1 MRNLLSTLGTISKI
15 NPGDKLI
22 VKNRNITIDNRWI
35 QWYRR
40 KLDGESRYSTI
51 SFLEELYTEIKDKV
65 NSIINNLN
73 NSSTDDNYKILKS
86 VANAIGKS
94 YKGIKNLIITY
105 DNDSSIISKLEFIIE
120 IDIIETYFKIK
131 KILPKE
137 FLPDKFIFDKNKTE
151 ECENSI
157 Q

>member
-105 DNDSSIISKLEFIIE
+105 DNDSSIVSKLEFIIE
-120 IDIIETYFKIK
+120 IDIKA
-131 KILPKE
+131 PKR
-137 FLPDKFIFDKNKTE
+137 
-151 ECENSI
+151 
-157 Q
+157 

>member
-94 YKGIKNLIITY
+94 YTGIKNLIITY
-105 DNDSSIISKLEFIIE
+105 DNDSSIVSKLEFIIE
-120 IDIIETYFKIK
+120 IDIIETYIKIK

-137 FLPDKFIFDKNKTE
+137 FLPDKFIFDKNKIE
-151 ECENSI
+151 ECSVNVN
-157 Q
+157 

>member
-51 SFLEELYTEIKDKV
+51 SFLEELYIEIKDKV

-94 YKGIKNLIITY
+94 YMGIKNLIITY
-105 DNDSSIISKLEFIIE
+105 DNDSSIVSKLEFIIE
-120 IDIIETYFKIK
+120 IDIIETYIKIK

-151 ECENSI
+151 ECKI
-157 Q
+157 